1 MTLNPSEVTQNIT
14 DCIPTMRKS
23 ERKVA
28 EYVLENTRDVIH
40 MRIVDL
46 ANAAKVSEPTVVRFC
61 RAVGCNGFQEF
72 KLNLA
77 QQLASIPN
85 FVHVAVTRADTVTTF
100 SQKIFDSTVETLLQ
114 IRDQLDPIQVE
125 SAIQVICKASRVE
138 FFGFG
143 ASGAVAADAHHK
155 FFRLQLAT
163 AAYSD
168 HHIQHMS
175 AMSMKP
181 GDVVVAI
188 SQSGRTK
195 SLLDSMDLVKQQG
208 GIVIGISPSGSPISQ
223 ESTVAVDVNVDE
235 DLDIYTPLLSRIA
248 HLIVI
253 DILAIGVAQQKGE
266 GLHEHLYKL
275 KQGLVPLRV

>member
-1 MTLNPSEVTQNIT
+1 LTLNPSEVTQNIT
-14 DCIPTMRKS
+14 DCIPVMRKS

-28 EYVLENTRDVIH
+28 AYVLENTRDIIH

-85 FVHVAVTRADTVTTF
+85 FVHVAVTRADTVTSF
-100 SQKIFDSTVETLLQ
+100 SHKIFDSTVETLLQ
-114 IRDQLDPIQVE
+114 MRDQLDPLQVE
-125 SAIQVICKASRVE
+125 TAIQAISQASRVE

-155 FFRLQLAT
+155 FFRLQMAT

-168 HHIQHMS
+168 LHVQHMS
-175 AMSMKP
+175 AMGMKA

-195 SLLDSMDLVKQQG
+195 ALLDSMQLVKQQG

-223 ESTVAVDVNVDE
+223 ESTISVDVNIDE

-253 DILAIGVAQQKGE
+253 DILAIGVAQLKGE
-266 GLHEHLYKL
+266 DLHEHLYKL
-275 KQGLVPLRV
+275 KQGLVQLRV